1 MSSDE
6 TMAIDLP
13 DHGDMPLYRFLDR
26 ELSWLAFNQ
35 RVLELAEDKDMFLLE
50 RVNFLAIFASNLDE
64 FFMVRMASLK
74 SQVDAGIT
82 TLSDDGH
89 TPQQQ
94 IEAIQAALPKLLEMQ
109 QNGEL
114 AQLNAD
120 VAEQHEL
127 TERLK
132 ADMGSDSWLS
142 KNIRPMTLIAIL
154 IGYFT
159 FAGLS
164 AAKIDVNSEYVQ
176 LLGQWGMLIMSAYF
190 GGRTLEKIMDK
201 RNELKP

>member
-1 MSSDE
+1 MFPIGALLD
-6 TMAIDLP
+6 IGGKLVDKFFP
-13 DHGDMPLYRFLDR
+13 D
-26 ELSWLAFNQ
+26 
-35 RVLELAEDKDMFLLE
+35 
-50 RVNFLAIFASNLDE
+50 
-64 FFMVRMASLK
+64 
-74 SQVDAGIT
+74 
-82 TLSDDGH
+82 
-89 TPQQQ
+89 PQQA
-94 IEAIQAALPKLLEMQ
+94 EQAKLKLLEMN

-120 VAEQHEL
+120 VAEQHEI

-164 AAKIDVNSEYVQ
+164 ATKIDVNSEYVQ
-176 LLGQWGMLIMSAYF
+176 LLGQWGMLIMSFYF
-190 GGRTLEKIMDK
+190 GGRTLEKIMDMQAK
-201 RNELKP
+201 K

>member
-1 MSSDE
+1 MFPLG
-6 TMAIDLP
+6 AILDIGSKLVDKFFP
-13 DHGDMPLYRFLDR
+13 D
-26 ELSWLAFNQ
+26 
-35 RVLELAEDKDMFLLE
+35 
-50 RVNFLAIFASNLDE
+50 
-64 FFMVRMASLK
+64 
-74 SQVDAGIT
+74 
-82 TLSDDGH
+82 
-89 TPQQQ
+89 PQQA
-94 IEAIQAALPKLLEMQ
+94 EQAKLKLLEMN

-164 AAKIDVNSEYVQ
+164 AAKIDVNESYVQ
-176 LLGQWGMLIMSAYF
+176 LLGQWGMLIMSFYF
-190 GGRTLEKIMDK
+190 GGRTLEKIMDMQAK
-201 RNELKP
+201 K